1 MPYHAVEDT
10 LDKQETR
17 EELVKAFVRQTKC
30 ALVEAEKFDDAVK
43 SILRIEDDEPPEYLA
58 DALMF
63 TDLFDHLE

>member
-1 MPYHAVEDT
+1 M
-10 LDKQETR
+10 DKQETR
-17 EELVKAFVRQTKC
+17 EALVEAFVRQTKC

-43 SILRIEDDEPPEYLA
+43 RILRIEDDEPPEYLA